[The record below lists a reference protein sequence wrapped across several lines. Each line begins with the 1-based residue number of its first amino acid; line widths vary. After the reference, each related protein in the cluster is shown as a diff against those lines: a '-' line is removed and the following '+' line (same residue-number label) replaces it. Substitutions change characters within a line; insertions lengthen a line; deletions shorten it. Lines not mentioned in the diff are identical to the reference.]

1 MPVPKVAATLPV
13 TVVVVT
19 WNCEATLA
27 GCLAAVSRSSPAAPA
42 RVICVDNGSTDASRS
57 IAAACG
63 AEVVTMGVNAGFP
76 RAVNAV
82 LDECT
87 SEFVLLLNP
96 DVEVAPDAIAT
107 CVRALERQPRVGLV
121 GANLRQ
127 PDGRPDLA
135 AARRFRTLGLLAIE
149 SLGLSQLS
157 RRLDPQYF
165 PRWDRTDSRPVPCIN
180 GAFALIRTDLFRAIG
195 GLDETA
201 FLYLEDQELCRQVA
215 ARGLEVWFAADA
227 LAVHRVSAATRA
239 ARPDQQ
245 AAAYLHRIDASVEIV
260 RRIQGAPYAFAAVAI
275 WMGRCV
281 IAYVAAVVTSDRTG
295 RQRYASALRWLAA
308 QVTGRRPPPPVP
320 S

>member
-1 MPVPKVAATLPV
+1 MPVSDVRATLPV

-27 GCLAAVSRSSPAAPA
+27 GCLSAIARSVPAAPA
-42 RVICVDNGSTDASRS
+42 RVICVDNGSTDASRA
-57 IAAACG
+57 IAASCG
-63 AEVVTMGVNAGFP
+63 AEVVAMGGNVGFP

-82 LDECT
+82 LDQCAT
-87 SEFVLLLNP
+87 EFVVLLNP
-96 DVEVAPDAIAT
+96 DVEVAPGAIAT
-107 CVRALERQPRVGLV
+107 CMSALENRAHVGLV

-135 AARRFRTLGLLAIE
+135 AARRFRTLGMLVIE
-149 SLGLSQLS
+149 SLGLAHLS

-165 PRWDRTDSRPVPCIN
+165 PNWDRSDSRAVPCIN
-180 GAFALIRTDLFRAIG
+180 GAFAIMRTDLLRAIG

-227 LAVHRVSAATRA
+227 LAVHRVSAATIA
-239 ARPDQQ
+239 SRPDQQ
-245 AAAYLHRIDASVEIV
+245 AAAYVHRIDASVEII
-260 RRIQGAPYAFAAVAI
+260 RRVQGGLPAFAAIVV
-275 WMGRCV
+275 WTGRCV
-281 IAYVAAVVTSDRTG
+281 IGYCVAWIRSNRTARLRYVA
-295 RQRYASALRWLAA
+295 ALRWLAT

-320 S
+320 A